1 MGEARGRGMPA
12 CQRRG
17 GDFTAGNDDD
27 DSGNGRRG
35 KNHARFLPRVNESYS
50 KNC

>member
-27 DSGNGRRG
+27 SGNGRRG
-35 KNHARFLPRVNESYS
+35 KTTPVFFFLAT
-50 KNC
+50 